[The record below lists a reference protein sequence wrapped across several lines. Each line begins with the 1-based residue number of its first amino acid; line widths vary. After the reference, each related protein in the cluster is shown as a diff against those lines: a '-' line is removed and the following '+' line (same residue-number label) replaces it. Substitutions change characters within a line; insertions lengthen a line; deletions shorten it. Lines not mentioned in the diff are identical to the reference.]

1 MAQKPHGR
9 ILVPQPVSFE
19 FLSRAGRPLPAGKYF
34 PNRTKAFVPAGA
46 RLPQGL
52 PPEQEANVL
61 RRLAQESDYYIKSF
75 SARQGR
81 IAEILSTNGIP
92 IEMPIQKL
100 GGGKALFRREGFGLD
115 SAEGRRLFARY
126 PEEYEK
132 QMIEILVRSHFLGI
146 THGHPHVG
154 NWAITKGGKLIL
166 LDLRK
171 AAISRQAQKQG
182 LDYRPSQRE
191 LQKAMYVYERLVDN
205 TIRQWYHPMEL
216 LEADRSRMTAAANG
230 IHVQSPEE
238 RAARDAKEL
247 VLAEKLPKPKLL
259 GMLKPVKTRA
269 LAVRAIAHTEG
280 RKAIPLIRKI
290 LEAKI
295 VPKAYKPFTSFI
307 FQGARRAA
315 FEELRMLGDPELV
328 NASIRI
334 VRAHGEFSPKA
345 GSSVEDTY
353 LQSVAARFLGD
364 AKARQAV
371 PFLLRKL
378 SSKDRG
384 LWAEAAVS
392 LGKLG
397 DGRAVPHLKRVV
409 QEFGT
414 IGNKRSPSARRIT
427 AEAKGLLKKLKP
439 A

>member
-191 LQKAMYVYERLVDN
+191 LQKALGEKAKR
-205 TIRQWYHPMEL
+205 EL
-216 LEADRSRMTAAANG
+216 
-230 IHVQSPEE
+230 Q
-238 RAARDAKEL
+238 
-247 VLAEKLPKPKLL
+247 
-259 GMLKPVKTRA
+259 
-269 LAVRAIAHTEG
+269 
-280 RKAIPLIRKI
+280 
-290 LEAKI
+290 
-295 VPKAYKPFTSFI
+295 
-307 FQGARRAA
+307 
-315 FEELRMLGDPELV
+315 
-328 NASIRI
+328 
-334 VRAHGEFSPKA
+334 
-345 GSSVEDTY
+345 
-353 LQSVAARFLGD
+353 
-364 AKARQAV
+364 
-371 PFLLRKL
+371 
-378 SSKDRG
+378 
-384 LWAEAAVS
+384 
-392 LGKLG
+392 
-397 DGRAVPHLKRVV
+397 
-409 QEFGT
+409 
-414 IGNKRSPSARRIT
+414 
-427 AEAKGLLKKLKP
+427 
-439 A
+439 